1 MFTNYTNFG
10 LLKSSIPALSVAGA
24 GAGGRDRKLIKLV
37 NFGSDN
43 KDKDKSGDGQKRG
56 NR

>member
-10 LLKSSIPALSVAGA
+10 LLKSSLPALSVAGA
-24 GAGGRDRKLIKLV
+24 AGRDKKLIKLASSSSE
-37 NFGSDN
+37 GTE
-43 KDKDKSGDGQKRG
+43 KSKRG